1 MSEPTGLDI
10 SSAESEA
17 GKKYNTIH
25 AAKTIRESLYNGRI
39 LKVFT
44 VSVSNFFL
52 LEDKIILMTH
62 AGIDDN
68 GQVILFRDLKRK

>member
-1 MSEPTGLDI
+1 M
-10 SSAESEA
+10 
-17 GKKYNTIH
+17 
-25 AAKTIRESLYNGRI
+25 
-39 LKVFT
+39 VFT

-52 LEDKIILMTH
+52 LEDKIILMAH

>member
-17 GKKYNTIH
+17 GQKCSTKH
-25 AAKTIRESLYNGRI
+25 GAKTIRKSLYNGRI
-39 LKVFT
+39 LTVFT

-52 LEDKIILMTH
+52 LEDKIILMAH
-62 AGIDDN
+62 AGIDEN
-68 GQVILFRDLKRK
+68 GQVILFRNLK